1 MKTKKFIKDSQGFT
15 LVELMVVVGII
26 GILATIAIPNFRKY
40 QAKSK
45 TTEAKIQLSSL
56 YTTEESILLEY
67 DSYAS
72 CLSSGGFNPGPDF
85 SNRFYAVGFG
95 DDHSGPDTVARNNGL
110 GACDSITACTG
121 SSCTSAHHFFAG
133 GKAAAG
139 NSNVDLSTFTATRGS
154 IASTGTTFSAAAV
167 GAISASGNDIW
178 SINQDKKMVHENAG
192 Y

>member
-1 MKTKKFIKDSQGFT
+1 MKKLISNSKGFT

-56 YTTEESILLEY
+56 YTTMESMLLEY
-67 DSYAS
+67 DAYGT
-72 CLSSGGFNPGPDF
+72 CIQVGGFNPADDMP
-85 SNRFYAVGFG
+85 NRFYAIGFATAG
-95 DDHSGPDTVARNNGL
+95 GATENGEVLSNGL
-110 GACDSITACTG
+110 ASCDSTLHGCGSTVQTG
-121 SSCTSAHHFFAG
+121 TNSCDYYQA

-139 NSNVDLSTFTATRGS
+139 VATPSTTVAGTSITASTFTAATAGKINS
-154 IASTGTTFSAAAV
+154 SDEDKWHMNSEKKLIHAAV
-167 GAISASGNDIW
+167 G
-178 SINQDKKMVHENAG
+178 